1 MRRVDGVFDGRYHHQ
16 ALSSDSINLRDRL
29 FLCSGWVM
37 GKEGESLGHYIIAG
51 CLGKILVMSIIFA
64 DLIRM
69 EGRVRG

>member
-1 MRRVDGVFDGRYHHQ
+1 
-16 ALSSDSINLRDRL
+16 
-29 FLCSGWVM
+29 M